1 MLNLKIKLNMEQKTQ
16 LQESCL
22 AFAKHLL
29 ADGTVYLVQILN

>member
-1 MLNLKIKLNMEQKTQ
+1 MEQKTQ

-29 ADGTVYLVQILN
+29 AAGTVNLVET

>member
-1 MLNLKIKLNMEQKTQ
+1 MEQKTQ

-29 ADGTVYLVQILN
+29 AAGAVNLAGF